1 MPSFSPLTSQGAES
15 YATGHEIIE
24 GDFAVGAVA
33 LHDGVHCLRAQIITC
48 TGTHTLL
55 NNNTFI
61 HRVLCLRVKFT
72 LQTKL
77 LYTALNVRFEQFGTN
92 YKETYKTT

>member
-24 GDFAVGAVA
+24 GNFAVGAVA

-61 HRVLCLRVKFT
+61 HKPNFYT
-72 LQTKL
+72 LHYMLDLSNSGQTTKKRIKL
-77 LYTALNVRFEQFGTN
+77 LRCVKGLSC
-92 YKETYKTT
+92 